1 LVKIFEIFH
10 VPTFL
15 VVKFYL
21 VNYEY
26 WFLVVSILLV
36 GQLPWATMGYLELP
50 WATTL
55 GYLGLLA
62 LTDFFLNSCNDCFS
76 STILCRQLGVLV
88 FSKTN
93 THSSLNRILLLKKSG
108 REKFQKF

>member
-1 LVKIFEIFH
+1 MVAQGSPRKPKNHAMI
-10 VPTFL
+10 FL

-36 GQLPWATMGYLELP
+36 GQL
-50 WATTL
+50 
-55 GYLGLLA
+55 
-62 LTDFFLNSCNDCFS
+62 
-76 STILCRQLGVLV
+76 GVLTLL
-88 FSKTN
+88 KTN

-108 REKFQKF
+108 REKFQQF